1 MLRTINLEIK
11 TALLFAVGLI
21 GVVLS
26 SLFLTRYFF
35 LYSLYELENIE
46 VHRASNQALS
56 VVESVVQRQEESSYD
71 WAYWDETY
79 MLLTDRDPGYA
90 ERNLTEDGLDA
101 LDLDLV
107 AYIRPNR
114 TLLLSFARETDQSV
128 QQAKQLLQTEV
139 LTHYLQQMDKQLDAK
154 KNSTASL
161 VSIEQQLW
169 AISLTAVRDSGGDT
183 EAVGWMLW
191 GQNLTNRFPQHYER
205 ILMADNQLS
214 TDEQSV
220 AFWNSAQQS
229 GHDHLFIERTD
240 QHLIH
245 HTLLTNDHGK
255 AIAVLKTTEPRL
267 YYQRAKSVFVLL
279 IVVMLAVTS
288 AIALIMYGIFW
299 VTVSRRFSYFEQG
312 MQNLLSTVAAPE
324 KNNHTDEFDRI
335 TQWVKTLALSSSQTE
350 EKLQETLQKFDV
362 LYHSRTVGMIL
373 LTDRIIVD
381 VSPTVLM
388 LLGFQ
393 RDQLIGQPLSM
404 ICGCKHTQCGTEQ
417 LYHSINQ
424 GQYHFETTM
433 KRHDG
438 SDIAC
443 SVEAALLNDGEN
455 SSIMLSVKDISEQK
469 QQAELIETLKHCDP
483 VSGLLNRQ
491 TLMKR
496 VNHRIQQAETTF
508 NVLYLYASRLKEI
521 DDVYGHDYYDRIVQ
535 HLAATLKRHFPA
547 MEIGRISEQ
556 EFMIWAEQPTL
567 DFEREGNRVLM
578 EYRQK
583 IMLEDIECDI
593 GLKAALLSSAIDF
606 ENFENL
612 SHTGLYAVTHDSGT
626 NTSVTLV
633 HAQHFE
639 RTQELLVLNRDI
651 VAALKNGEFTA
662 HYQPIVKAESG
673 QLVGFEALARWTHPT
688 LGMISPAVFIPLAEQ
703 RKLIVELGEQI
714 LEKACQFIQQ
724 IQCADKTLSS
734 HLSIHVNISSPHFH
748 HNSLVETLHK
758 VIETYHLLP
767 GQLVLE
773 LTESILLGAED
784 DIIHRMETIK
794 ALGVQ
799 LALDDFGTGYSSF
812 SSLCNF
818 PLDIVKLDKSY
829 IDGLETNS
837 KAKSLIRNIIHMSK
851 ELGMTTVAEGVETAS
866 QLRKLTVW
874 NIDEIQGYYFY
885 KPMTAEQAF
894 EKFTLY

>member
-1 MLRTINLEIK
+1 MLRTINLEMK
-11 TALLFAVGLI
+11 TALLFVVGLI
-21 GVVLS
+21 SVVLS
-26 SLFLTRYFF
+26 CLFLTRYFF

-46 VHRASNQALS
+46 VHRASHQALS
-56 VVESVVQRQEESSYD
+56 VIDAIVQRQEEASYD
-71 WAYWDETY
+71 WGYWDESY

-90 ERNLTEDGLDA
+90 ERNLTEGSLDT
-101 LDLDLV
+101 LDVDLV
-107 AYIRPNR
+107 AYIRPNHEVM
-114 TLLLSFARETDQSV
+114 LSFARNNDTAQ
-128 QQAKQLLQTEV
+128 QQAEQLLQTEV
-139 LTHYLQQMDKQLDAK
+139 IADYLQQMDKQVDTQK
-154 KNSTASL
+154 TSTASL
-161 VSIEQQLW
+161 VRSEQQLW
-169 AISLTAVRDSGGDT
+169 AVSLTAVRDSDGRS

-191 GQNLTNRFPQHYER
+191 GQNLTDRFPSRYEG
-205 ILMADNQLS
+205 ILIADNQLL
-214 TDEQSV
+214 TDDQNLSFWSLSEQ
-220 AFWNSAQQS
+220 A
-229 GHDHLFIERTD
+229 GHDHSSIERSD
-240 QHLIH
+240 QYMIH
-245 HTLLTNDHGK
+245 HTLLTDAHNK
-255 AIAVLKTTEPRL
+255 TIAVLKTIESRT

-279 IVVMLAVTS
+279 IISMLVVTS
-288 AIALIMYGIFW
+288 VITIIMYGIFW

-312 MQNLLSTVAAPE
+312 MQNLLGSVKAPE
-324 KNNHTDEFDRI
+324 KNRHTDEFDRI
-335 TQWVKTLALSSSQTE
+335 TQWVRSLAHSSSQTE

-438 SDIAC
+438 SEIAC

-491 TLMKR
+491 TLMQR
-496 VNHRIQQAETTF
+496 VNQRIQQVEASF

-521 DDVYGHDYYDRIVQ
+521 DDVYGHDYYDRVVQ
-535 HLAATLKRHFPA
+535 HVAATLKRHFPA

-556 EFMIWAEQPTL
+556 EFMIWGEAAASHL
-567 DFEREGNRVLM
+567 EREGNRILM

-583 IMLEDIECDI
+583 IVLEDIECDI
-593 GLKAALLSSAIDF
+593 GLKSALLPSSIDF

-612 SHTGLYAVTHDSGT
+612 SHTGLYAVTHESGT
-626 NTSVTLV
+626 SSSVTLV
-633 HAQHFE
+633 HAQHLE

-651 VAALKNGEFTA
+651 VAALKSGEFTA

-714 LEKACQFIQQ
+714 LEKACHFIQQ
-724 IQCADKTLSS
+724 IQHADKTLSS

-758 VIETYHLLP
+758 AIETYQLLP

-773 LTESILLGAED
+773 LTESILLGAEE

-829 IDGLETNS
+829 IDGLESNP

-885 KPMTAEQAF
+885 KPMTEEQAF